1 MVSPLAIVVAF
12 FYASAG
18 LPGLFLSL
26 LPLFF
31 IRHAYL
37 NTYRLEQA
45 NRDLLKVLVK
55 AIETR
60 DPYTSGHS
68 QRVAALAGQIAR
80 QMNLSA
86 RKIET
91 VEMSALLHDVGK
103 IDVIYTEILRKPER
117 LTPEEQRIIESH
129 VMKGVELLKSLSSV
143 PDDVIAAVRH
153 HHERVNGRGYPDGLS
168 GSQIPLGAKIIKV
181 CDAIDAMLSDRPYR
195 AALNRDQ
202 VRQELS
208 SHIDDEF
215 DSGVVDCVLQSKLL
229 DQHAEAVAMVKST
242 TFEGLSIPRR
252 GSATGRWGL
261 ARKPAA
267 MS

>member
-12 FYASAG
+12 FYASSGGIG
-18 LPGLFLSL
+18 LILSL

-68 QRVAALAGQIAR
+68 QRVASLAGQIAR
-80 QMNLSA
+80 QMSLSA

-91 VEMSALLHDVGK
+91 IEMSALLHDVGK

-129 VMKGVELLKSLSSV
+129 VTKGVELLKSLASV
-143 PDDVIAAVRH
+143 PEEVIAAVRH
-153 HHERVNGRGYPDGLS
+153 HHEREDGQGYPDGLT
-168 GSQIPLGAKIIKV
+168 GDQIPLGAKIIKV
-181 CDAIDAMLSDRPYR
+181 CDAVDAMLSDRPYR
-195 AALNRDQ
+195 AALSRDQ
-202 VRQELS
+202 VRQELA
-208 SHIDDEF
+208 SHIHDEF
-215 DSGVVDCVLQSKLL
+215 DARVVACVLQSELL
-229 DQHAEAVAMVKST
+229 DEHAETVSSIKTA
-242 TFEGLSIPRR
+242 TFEGLQFPRKV
-252 GSATGRWGL
+252 SATGRWGIVRRPVVL
-261 ARKPAA
+261 G
-267 MS
+267 